1 MSNPSDAPPDD
12 PFDDLPPAD
21 RQQNDESRL
30 RNLVPEFVRKVAVA
44 GLGAVFMTEE
54 GIRSLAGQMKLPK
67 EALGLIIGQA
77 ERTKEEIGKVVSE
90 ELRRFLQSDKMR
102 DEFLKLIAGMTVE
115 IKAEVRLVPDR
126 VRAEAAGVSAI
137 LPEVKIDELKTKYG
151 APKKKKGKD
160 EE

>member
-1 MSNPSDAPPDD
+1 MAPDDLPPDD

-21 RQQNDESRL
+21 RAHPNDDGRL

-54 GIRSLAGQMKLPK
+54 GIRSLAGQLKLPK

-77 ERTKEEIGKVVSE
+77 ERTKEEIGRVVSE

-126 VRAEAAGVSAI
+126 VRDGDSSKAL
-137 LPEVKIDELKTKYG
+137 LPEVKIGDLKTKYG
-151 APKKKKGKD
+151 AQKKKKGQ
-160 EE
+160 E

>member
-1 MSNPSDAPPDD
+1 MAPENDAPPDD

-21 RQQNDESRL
+21 RGQQHDDGRL

-54 GIRSLAGQMKLPK
+54 GIRSLAGQLKLPK
-67 EALGLIIGQA
+67 EALGLVMSQA
-77 ERTKEEIGKVVSE
+77 ERTKEEIGRVVSE

-126 VRAEAAGVSAI
+126 VREGDEAKAL
-137 LPEVKIDELKTKYG
+137 LPEVKIGDLKTRYGG
-151 APKKKKGKD
+151 APKKKKGQD
-160 EE
+160 

>member
-1 MSNPSDAPPDD
+1 MSTEHDAPPDD

-21 RQQNDESRL
+21 RHGHDDGRL

-54 GIRSLAGQMKLPK
+54 GIRSLAGQLKLPK

-77 ERTKEEIGKVVSE
+77 ERTKEEIGRVVSE

-126 VRAEAAGVSAI
+126 VREGGSEVQPL
-137 LPEVKIDELKTKYG
+137 LPEVKVGELKTKYAG
-151 APKKKKGKD
+151 KKKKKD